1 MFMFY
6 LSATMYLQ
14 PLTSSETLQKKEEL
28 CNVHLSEQL
37 LCFCTLPATITGL

>member
-1 MFMFY
+1 MFY

-14 PLTSSETLQKKEEL
+14 PLTSSETLQKKKEEL
-28 CNVHLSEQL
+28 CNVHLSELL